1 MSRASM
7 SFQSKLD
14 LIRAG
19 ASTKMDLGTKENKGI
34 ICPMPRLWNA
44 IYQISKKEYI
54 KKYQIWDKEEEFH
67 QCVPLILAGW
77 WASDDLQKKIPREE
91 ITNIFIK
98 IRINI

>member
-1 MSRASM
+1 M
-7 SFQSKLD
+7 
-14 LIRAG
+14 
-19 ASTKMDLGTKENKGI
+19 KENKGI

-77 WASDDLQKKIPREE
+77 WASDDLQKKIRWNQLIDWIKKYEL
-91 ITNIFIK
+91 NFILSELEFVAE
-98 IRINI
+98 RINIQKDKMWYYGE